1 MNQMNR
7 SVLRA
12 VTLLK
17 VFQSENEW
25 ISASEISRRADLPF
39 ASTHRLLQT
48 LEQIGAVNKGDYGAY
63 RLGYLIVTLSQNVNV
78 DDCLRRASQD
88 LMRALSQKLGV
99 SSFLGRLDG
108 RMVTIIGRSFAPAAR
123 HKFVAAGSQFAA
135 HNLALGRVLLA
146 DLPVEELEKIVN
158 DRPTVAVS
166 AQRPLNRSELVAD
179 LALIRKQDFALERGQ
194 TDPGLGSVA
203 VPVRDNDGR
212 VFAALSAS
220 DELGKL
226 TPERIETL
234 RKELLEI
241 ESSLRKTILPESSF
255 NGFRASKG
263 RHLASRGGDIRRG
276 AHLPEG
282 NPKVLAMI

>member
-48 LEQIGAVNKGDYGAY
+48 LEQIGAVNKGDFGAY

-88 LMRALSQKLGV
+88 LMSALSQKLNV
-99 SSFLGRLDG
+99 SSLLGRLDG
-108 RMVTIIGRSFAPAAR
+108 RMVTIIGKSFAPAIKHR
-123 HKFVAAGSQFAA
+123 FVAVGSQFGA

-146 DLPVEELEKIVN
+146 DLSLEEVDKVVN
-158 DRPTVAVS
+158 DLSTAAVS
-166 AQRPLNRSELVAD
+166 AQIPLNRSELIAD
-179 LALIRKQDFALERGQ
+179 LALIRKQEFAVERGQ
-194 TDPGLGSVA
+194 VDPGLGSVA

-226 TPERIETL
+226 TPDRIETL
-234 RKELLEI
+234 RKELMGI
-241 ESSLRKTILPESSF
+241 ESSLRKAILPDSSF
-255 NGFRASKG
+255 NRTRAARG
-263 RHLASRGGDIRRG
+263 RHLERRG
-276 AHLPEG
+276 DEMRRRAHLPEI
-282 NPKVLAMI
+282 NPKELAMV

>member
-88 LMRALSQKLGV
+88 LMSALSQKFNV
-99 SSFLGRLDG
+99 SSLLGRLDG
-108 RMVTIIGRSFAPAAR
+108 RMVTIIGKSFAPATKR
-123 HKFVAAGSQFAA
+123 RFVAVGSQFGA

-146 DLPVEELEKIVN
+146 DLSIEEIDKVLH
-158 DRPTVAVS
+158 DLSTAAVS
-166 AQRPLNRSELVAD
+166 TQVSLNRSELIAD
-179 LALIRKQDFALERGQ
+179 LALIRRQEFAVELGQ
-194 TDPGLGSVA
+194 VNPGLGSVA

-220 DELGKL
+220 DELEKL
-226 TPERIETL
+226 SPDRVETL
-234 RKELLEI
+234 RNELIKI
-241 ESSLRKTILPESSF
+241 ESSLRKAILPDSSF
-255 NGFRASKG
+255 GRTRPQRG
-263 RHLASRGGDIRRG
+263 RHLARRG
-276 AHLPEG
+276 DESRRRVPLVEG
-282 NPKVLAMI
+282 NPKELAMI

>member
-25 ISASEISRRADLPF
+25 ISASEISRRAALPF

-88 LMRALSQKLGV
+88 LMSALSQRLNV
-99 SSFLGRLDG
+99 SSLLGRLDG
-108 RMVTIIGRSFAPAAR
+108 KTVTIIGKSFAPAAKQR
-123 HKFVAAGSQFAA
+123 FVAVGSQFVA
-135 HNLALGRVLLA
+135 HNLPLGRVLLA
-146 DLPVEELEKIVN
+146 DLPAEEIDKVLNELS
-158 DRPTVAVS
+158 TAAAS
-166 AQRPLNRSELVAD
+166 AQAPLNRSELIAD
-179 LALIRKQDFALERGQ
+179 LAQIRKQEFAVERGKVN
-194 TDPGLGSVA
+194 PGLGSVA

-212 VFAALSAS
+212 AFAALSAS
-220 DELGKL
+220 DELDNL
-226 TPERIETL
+226 SPERVETL
-234 RKELLEI
+234 RKELMEI

-255 NGFRASKG
+255 NRTRIPKERRLAG
-263 RHLASRGGDIRRG
+263 RGDIRRS
-276 AHLPEG
+276 AHLPES
-282 NPKVLAMI
+282 NTKALAMI